1 MAKLK
6 DKKRVLAHL
15 ISLRDPNTGIIYKPK
30 HLLSSLRGVSREDFD
45 IALEALEADG
55 LIKVQYLGSQ
65 DEYDGIYSIQFF
77 PAAFY
82 EQDAQKALRREKW
95 KESRRYW
102 ITTGIALAALLRAF
116 WPELCALWGVIS
128 KLWLQ

>member
-6 DKKRVLAHL
+6 DKERVLAHL

-65 DEYDGIYSIQFF
+65 DEYDGIHTIQFF

-82 EQDAQKALRREKW
+82 EHDAQKAARREKW
-95 KESRRYW
+95 IESRRYA
-102 ITTGIALAALLRAF
+102 INTGISIASFIIAAIALLAQLGII
-116 WPELCALWGVIS
+116 PLPPAG
-128 KLWLQ
+128 

>member
-6 DKKRVLAHL
+6 DKARVLAHL

-65 DEYDGIYSIQFF
+65 DECDGIHTIQFF

-82 EQDAQKALRREKW
+82 EQDAQKAARREKW
-95 KESRRYW
+95 VESRRYA
-102 ITTGIALAALLRAF
+102 INTAISSASFIIAAIALLAQLGIIPLPPA
-116 WPELCALWGVIS
+116 G
-128 KLWLQ
+128 